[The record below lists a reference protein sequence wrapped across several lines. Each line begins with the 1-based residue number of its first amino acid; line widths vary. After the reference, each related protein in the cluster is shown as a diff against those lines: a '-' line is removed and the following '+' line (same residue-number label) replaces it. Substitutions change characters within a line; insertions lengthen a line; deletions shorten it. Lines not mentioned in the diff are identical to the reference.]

1 MTEHIPVLL
10 KETIEGLVLKA
21 GDVIVDGTINTGG
34 HSIEISKHIGKNGYI
49 IGIDR
54 DSDALALAAER
65 LADVDPKVTLI
76 HGDYRNIDTFVK
88 EEGFDTVSGIL
99 LDIGLSNRQLIDSGR
114 GFTFA
119 KDEPLLMTFDP
130 SPSEETLTAHEIV
143 NTWDEE
149 NLADIIYGYGGERFS
164 RRIARSIVKKRGE
177 EEIKSTGQLAEIVR
191 ESVPSWCRKKRIH
204 PATKTFQAL
213 RITVNDELGAL
224 REGIK
229 NSLEVLQK
237 GGRLTI
243 ITFHSGED
251 RIVKNLFK
259 DLAKEQ
265 EIKII
270 TKKPIAPAEEELEN
284 NPKARSAKL
293 RIAQK
298 I

>member
-10 KETIEGLVLKA
+10 KETIEGLTLKA

-34 HSIEISKHIGKNGYI
+34 HSLEISKRIGKDGYI

-54 DSDALALAAER
+54 DSDALSLAAER
-65 LADVDPKVTLI
+65 LAQVDPKVILI
-76 HGDYRNIDTFVK
+76 HGNYRNVDTFVK
-88 EEGFDTVSGIL
+88 KEGFDTVSGIL
-99 LDIGLSNRQLIDSGR
+99 LDIGFSSRQLADSGR

-130 SPSEETLTAHEIV
+130 SPAEDMLTAHEIV

-149 NLADIIYGYGGERFS
+149 NIADIIYGYGGEHFS
-164 RRIARSIVKKRGE
+164 RRIARNIVKKRDEGE
-177 EEIKSTGQLAEIVR
+177 INSTKQLAEIIE
-191 ESVPSWCRKKRIH
+191 ESVPSRYRKKRIH

-213 RITVNDELGAL
+213 RITVNDELGSL
-224 REGIK
+224 REGIE
-229 NSLEVLQK
+229 NSFKVLQK
-237 GGRLTI
+237 GGRLVI

-259 DLAKEQ
+259 DLAQKQ
-265 EIKII
+265 EIEII
-270 TKKPIAPAEEELEN
+270 TKKPIVPTEEELKN
-284 NPKARSAKL
+284 NPKAGSAKL

-298 I
+298 T